1 MSARHHGFGKNP
13 GGSYRGRGRGSRKR
27 LERIKFA
34 ENTSVGFWV
43 FVALMIFM
51 LFVVLPWLTNH
62 PLPDHD

>member
-1 MSARHHGFGKNP
+1 MSAGHQGFARGP
-13 GGSYRGRGRGSRKR
+13 GGGYRGRYRGSRKR
-27 LERIKFA
+27 LKRIKFA

-51 LFVVLPWLTNH
+51 LFVVLPWLINH